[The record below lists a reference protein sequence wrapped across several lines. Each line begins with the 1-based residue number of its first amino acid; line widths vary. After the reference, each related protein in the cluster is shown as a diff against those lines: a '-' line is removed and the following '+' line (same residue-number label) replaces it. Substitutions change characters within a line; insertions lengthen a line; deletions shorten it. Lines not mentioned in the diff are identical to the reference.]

1 MAARI
6 VTAVFG
12 VALLSGCSIFSPV
25 ENNMRVAVIN
35 QIPIATPEQS
45 RLDATLLVLPPAIN
59 PIYDTIRMAYQ
70 AQPHQVDYFSK
81 HEWGATPAQ
90 MLQPL
95 LAQTFERTQQFRAVA
110 TPPYFG
116 PYSYGLRTEILEFVQ
131 DFTSGPARFHLA
143 LRVQLVDGRSNR
155 IIASRL
161 IALQEPLIEQTP
173 TAGVVAANKATASAL
188 EQTAYFIFE
197 QIAQSE
203 PNQADRAR
211 FSPEHH
217 PGK

>member
-1 MAARI
+1 
-6 VTAVFG
+6 
-12 VALLSGCSIFSPV
+12 
-25 ENNMRVAVIN
+25 MRVAVID
-35 QIPIATPEQS
+35 QTPVATPQQS
-45 RLDATLLVLPPAIN
+45 RRNATLLVLPPAIN
-59 PIYDTIRMAYQ
+59 PVYDTIRMAYQ
-70 AQPHQVDYFSK
+70 AQPHQIDYFSK

-95 LAQTFERTQQFRAVA
+95 LAHTFEGTQQFRAVA

-131 DFTSGPARFHLA
+131 DFTSAPARFHLA

-155 IIASRL
+155 IIASQLFTVR
-161 IALQEPLIEQTP
+161 EPLVEQTP

-188 EQTAYFIFE
+188 AQVSYFIVE

-203 PNQADRAR
+203 PNQTDRAR

>member
-1 MAARI
+1 M
-6 VTAVFG
+6 
-12 VALLSGCSIFSPV
+12 
-25 ENNMRVAVIN
+25 
-35 QIPIATPEQS
+35 
-45 RLDATLLVLPPAIN
+45 
-59 PIYDTIRMAYQ
+59 
-70 AQPHQVDYFSK
+70 
-81 HEWGATPAQ
+81 
-90 MLQPL
+90 
-95 LAQTFERTQQFRAVA
+95 A

-188 EQTAYFIFE
+188 EQTVYFIFE
-197 QIAQSE
+197 QIAQSD

-211 FSPEHH
+211 SSPEHH